1 MSIFLCILKSILGYL
16 VLMWV
21 GTNLL
26 GMIVRGIL
34 PTYKKDADG
43 NLQLAMDVKSSGG
56 IVITIVFCVI
66 AIIYFYALYHYWNIG
81 IVVAAAMLIVSRIPD
96 LIFEMRTGE
105 KFTMKN
111 RKNMPN
117 RPIDFICNLLSW
129 GALPLIWYSL
139 CYLN

>member
-1 MSIFLCILKSILGYL
+1 MAIFLCILKSILDYL
-16 VLMWV
+16 VLMWA

-56 IVITIVFCVI
+56 VAITVASCVI
-66 AIIYFYALYHYWNIG
+66 AILYFYALYHYWNIWLV
-81 IVVAAAMLIVSRIPD
+81 ISAAMLMVSRIPD
-96 LIFEMRTGE
+96 LLHEMRTGE
-105 KFTMKN
+105 KFTLKN

-129 GALPLIWYSL
+129 GALPLTWYSL

>member
-1 MSIFLCILKSILGYL
+1 MAIFLCILKSILGYL
-16 VLMWV
+16 VLMLA

-26 GMIVRGIL
+26 SIIVRGIL

-43 NLQLAMDVKSSGG
+43 NLQLTMDAKPSGG

-66 AIIYFYALYHYWNIG
+66 TILYFYALYHYWNIG
-81 IVVAAAMLIVSRIPD
+81 IVVAAGMLIVSRIPD
-96 LIFEMRTGE
+96 LLFEMRTGE
-105 KFTMKN
+105 KFTLKN

-117 RPIDFICNLLSW
+117 RPVDFICKLLSW
-129 GALPLIWYSL
+129 GALPLTWYSL

>member
-1 MSIFLCILKSILGYL
+1 MAIFLCILKSILGYL
-16 VLMWV
+16 VLMLA

-43 NLQLAMDVKSSGG
+43 NLQLAMDAKSSGR

-66 AIIYFYALYHYWNIG
+66 AILYFYALYHYWNIG
-81 IVVAAAMLIVSRIPD
+81 IVVTAAMLFLTRIPD
-96 LIFEMRTGE
+96 LLFEMRTGE
-105 KFTMKN
+105 KFTLKN

-117 RPIDFICNLLSW
+117 RPIDFICNLLRW
-129 GALPLIWYSL
+129 GALPLTWYSL

>member
-1 MSIFLCILKSILGYL
+1 MAIFLFILKSIFGYL
-16 VLMWV
+16 VLMLI

-43 NLQLAMDVKSSGG
+43 NLQLAIDDKSSGG
-56 IVITIVFCVI
+56 IVLTVICCVI
-66 AIIYFYALYHYWNIG
+66 AILYFFSLYHYWNIFL
-81 IVVAAAMLIVSRIPD
+81 VVAASMLMVSRIPD
-96 LIFEMRTGE
+96 LLFEMRTGV
-105 KFTMKN
+105 KFSLRN

-129 GALPLIWYSL
+129 CALPLTWYSL
-139 CYLN
+139 CYYN